1 MFKELYQGYLNNE
14 IKYKLENLKEL
25 LSKNCSFVNKP
36 FDFSLL
42 LNNNYDGNQFD
53 EIIFCEGYKGLNNP
67 HFNLL
72 PLTQT
77 KGETLTIKNIK
88 LPENESVNRKCFVL
102 PLSPGVFKIGSTY
115 TWNTADLSPTKEGKN
130 DILNNLSFLTN
141 EKPEI
146 INHSAGIRPTTVDRR
161 PLMGTH
167 PTMKNYHYFNG
178 LGAKGYMLAPRLS
191 FEFAEYLLKNKAL
204 NKEVNLTRVYSK
216 L

>member
-1 MFKELYQGYLNNE
+1 
-14 IKYKLENLKEL
+14 
-25 LSKNCSFVNKP
+25 
-36 FDFSLL
+36 
-42 LNNNYDGNQFD
+42 
-53 EIIFCEGYKGLNNP
+53 LNNP